1 LPKRTAA
8 FLAIYGVMAIAVLAK
23 GPVGVLLPCVVIG
36 FFLYALAV
44 GDQPM
49 RESHETENPR
59 SRWSRF
65 VGLLKRWFQPGELF
79 RIAWAMRPY
88 WILASVAVIALPWY
102 IAVGLKTEGA
112 WLQGFLGQHN
122 VGRFLKP
129 MEGHNGPVFYYPIA
143 ILIGFFPWSV
153 FCLPVVR
160 GVLYRLKRESAE
172 YVGLLFVVCWF
183 AVYLVFFSIARTKL
197 PNYILPC
204 YPAIALLTAWWFERA
219 GEEGVFRLV
228 GRDFTWAAWS
238 LIGVGVVMTI
248 GLGVASSL
256 LLPGETLLAAV
267 GLVPLLGGIA
277 VWWTLKHRGFVPA
290 RFAFVSVAALFIST
304 VFLWAVPRISRH
316 QDGAFLAEQIRRHQT
331 PSRPVAT
338 YNYFPPGLV
347 FYAQRQID
355 RCRGPEDITAFLALT
370 VRIEKVSDAT
380 VNAQLVINY
389 QVDKLPPP

>member
-1 LPKRTAA
+1 
-8 FLAIYGVMAIAVLAK
+8 
-23 GPVGVLLPCVVIG
+23 
-36 FFLYALAV
+36 
-44 GDQPM
+44 
-49 RESHETENPR
+49 
-59 SRWSRF
+59 
-65 VGLLKRWFQPGELF
+65 
-79 RIAWAMRPY
+79 
-88 WILASVAVIALPWY
+88 
-102 IAVGLKTEGA
+102 
-112 WLQGFLGQHN
+112 
-122 VGRFLKP
+122 
-129 MEGHNGPVFYYPIA
+129 
-143 ILIGFFPWSV
+143 
-153 FCLPVVR
+153 
-160 GVLYRLKRESAE
+160 
-172 YVGLLFVVCWF
+172 VGLLFVVCWF

-355 RCRGPEDITAFLALT
+355 RCRGPEDIPSLLAQEDALLITRADRWEELRPQLPEGTKILARRRRFLRQHDIVVLG
-370 VRIEKVSDAT
+370 RPKAT
-380 VNAQLVINY
+380 DTPLAIQPKNQNR
-389 QVDKLPPP
+389 Q